1 MSETKFV
8 PLGDLIKPAK
18 TIKAGEKSYPVLSMT
33 MHHGLMDQSQKFK
46 KTIAS
51 KDLSSYKVV
60 KRGQLVVSFPIDEG
74 VLDFQQL
81 YDAAIVSPA
90 YGIWDLI
97 DPSIVDINYLGLAL
111 RSPRSLAY
119 YKAKLQGSTARR
131 RTLPKEVFLAMP
143 VELPN
148 IEEQKR
154 RVLQTNL
161 EKLIEQKR
169 ARQRELLSELEKS
182 VFIEKYGNPFTNPK
196 NLPMK
201 RLGDI
206 ATIVTGNSPSRAD
219 KSNFGSHLEW
229 IKSNNLGGKIA
240 TEAEEWL
247 SESGTKKARIAP
259 ADSILVTCIA
269 GSPESIGKCSLLDRD
284 AAFNQQINAIIP
296 NDKHTSRF
304 ILSQLKIFPQL
315 IAEQSTSG
323 MKGLV
328 SKSNFSKI
336 KILYPDIFSKNHFS
350 ITEQLNRLDKQ

>member
-1 MSETKFV
+1 
-8 PLGDLIKPAK
+8 
-18 TIKAGEKSYPVLSMT
+18 MT

-182 VFIEKYGNPFTNPK
+182 VFHQMFGNPFEKNDEHPRYKLSDISLKFSDGPFGSNLKSEHYQTNGIRVIRLQNIGVGKFKDKDKVFISSIHYEKLKKYTCSPGDIIIATLGNPNLRAAEIPDYIDTSINKADCIQIRPNLNLVNPQWLICLLNDDSTNSVLSTLFHGQTRSRVSMGQLK
-196 NLPMK
+196 NLEINLPPLSLQNK
-201 RLGDI
+201 FEKITKNL
-206 ATIVTGNSPSRAD
+206 TI
-219 KSNFGSHLEW
+219 
-229 IKSNNLGGKIA
+229 
-240 TEAEEWL
+240 
-247 SESGTKKARIAP
+247 
-259 ADSILVTCIA
+259 
-269 GSPESIGKCSLLDRD
+269 
-284 AAFNQQINAIIP
+284 
-296 NDKHTSRF
+296 
-304 ILSQLKIFPQL
+304 
-315 IAEQSTSG
+315 
-323 MKGLV
+323 
-328 SKSNFSKI
+328 
-336 KILYPDIFSKNHFS
+336 
-350 ITEQLNRLDKQ
+350 

>member
-1 MSETKFV
+1 
-8 PLGDLIKPAK
+8 
-18 TIKAGEKSYPVLSMT
+18 

-169 ARQRELLSELEKS
+169 ARQHELFHELDRAIFE
-182 VFIEKYGNPFTNPK
+182 EKYSQATNEVKLGEVVAMDSKLVDPT
-196 NLPMK
+196 LPEYQEMPHIGPDSIISSRDEIRGWRTISEDQVK
-201 RLGDI
+201 SGKYTFKKGDI
-206 ATIVTGNSPSRAD
+206 LYSKIRPNLNKVAVAPFDGLCSAD
-219 KSNFGSHLEW
+219 IYPLSTTSNRVDAKY
-229 IKSNNLGGKIA
+229 IQMI
-240 TEAEEWL
+240 L
-247 SESGTKKARIAP
+247 SSKEFLKY
-259 ADSILVTCIA
+259 ADSLSNRANIPKLN
-269 GSPESIGKCSLLDRD
+269 KKQLF
-284 AAFNQQINAIIP
+284 AF
-296 NDKHTSRF
+296 
-304 ILSQLKIFPQL
+304 L
-315 IAEQSTSG
+315 IR
-323 MKGLV
+323 M
-328 SKSNFSKI
+328 
-336 KILYPDIFSKNHFS
+336 
-350 ITEQLNRLDKQ
+350 